1 MNIFSMGNKKYSD
14 SRFFDM
20 LIEKQTYLNFLY
32 SVIAFPL
39 GILYFIFL
47 CTGLLLGTVLLL
59 IWVGVPFLIFM
70 FDAVW
75 FLASFERKLSIWF
88 FGVKMPVISK
98 DIQYDPI
105 QMKAF
110 LSYLKNRRTW
120 KFVGYLILKFPLGII
135 SVIVPVVFLLL
146 SFFMLYIPLNSVFGK
161 ISVFNFFTT
170 ESFIEATFAFF
181 GATILWFSLL
191 NIINWFS
198 LVLKRFSQNML
209 EK

>member
-1 MNIFSMGNKKYSD
+1 
-14 SRFFDM
+14 M

-59 IWVGVPFLIFM
+59 IWVGVPFLIFV

-88 FGVKMPVISK
+88 FDVKMPVFSK
-98 DIQYDPI
+98 DIQYDSSNI
-105 QMKAF
+105 KTF
-110 LSYLKNRRTW
+110 LSYIKNRKTW
-120 KFVGYLILKFPLGII
+120 RFVGYLILKFPLGII
-135 SVIVPVVFLLL
+135 SVIIPVVFLLL
-146 SFFMLYIPLNSVFGK
+146 SFFMVYIPINSVFGK
-161 ISVFNFFTT
+161 INVFNIFTT

-198 LVLKRFSQNML
+198 SFIKRFSQKML
-209 EK
+209 KNNQENLI

>member
-1 MNIFSMGNKKYSD
+1 MGNKKYSD
-14 SRFFDM
+14 TRFFDM

-47 CTGLLLGTVLLL
+47 CTGILLGTVLLL
-59 IWVGVPFLIFM
+59 IWVGVPFLIFV
-70 FDAVW
+70 FDAIW
-75 FLASFERKLSIWF
+75 FLARFERKLSIWF
-88 FGVKMPVISK
+88 FGVEIPVISK

-105 QMKAF
+105 QMKIF

-120 KFVGYLILKFPLGII
+120 RFIGYLILKFPLGII
-135 SVIVPVVFLLL
+135 SVIVPVVFLSL

-161 ISVFNFFTT
+161 IRVFNFFTT

-191 NIINWFS
+191 NIINWLS
-198 LVLKRFSQNML
+198 LVLKRFSKKML

>member
-1 MNIFSMGNKKYSD
+1 MGNKKYSD

-47 CTGLLLGTVLLL
+47 FTGLLLGTVLLL

-88 FGVKMPVISK
+88 LGVKMPGISK

-105 QMKAF
+105 QMKTF

-161 ISVFNFFTT
+161 INVFNFFTT
-170 ESFIEATFAFF
+170 ESFIEATFSFF
-181 GATILWFSLL
+181 GAVIIWFLLL
-191 NIINWFS
+191 NVINWFS
-198 LVLKRFSQNML
+198 LVLRQIPQKML
-209 EK
+209 RK